1 LTGIHQRTAPT
12 KINRTD
18 WNDLITFL
26 GGTSSDPQIDATKI
40 LLAQGGS
47 LLSTWRYATDLTKI
61 DAAKV
66 AGNIAAAQMQT
77 NVLAAIIAANGIV
90 DADVAAAAAIAKS
103 KLALTNSIVDADINS
118 AAAIAKS
125 KISTNGTW
133 ALTDLPI
140 VPQCQATRTLAL
152 SVANSTW
159 TFVTLPTEDF
169 DTDTMHDLTTNTH
182 RITIKTAGLYLFS
195 AEIGYEGNATGVRYI
210 VIEKNAATPA
220 SGSSYWVQKR
230 LGEIITSDFISVT
243 GAFQMAVNDHASLT
257 AYQNSGVALNVYAAT
272 FFAARLSGY

>member
-18 WNDLITFL
+18 WNDLVTFL

-47 LLSTWRYATDLTKI
+47 LLSTWRYASDLTKM

-77 NVLAAIIAANGIV
+77 NVLAAIIAAGGIV
-90 DADVAAAAAIAKS
+90 DADVAAGAAIAKS

-125 KISTNGTW
+125 KISTSGTW
-133 ALTDLPI
+133 
-140 VPQCQATRTLAL
+140 TRTELAAPHHRKAFAAYQSSSQTIAPNVVTKL
-152 SVANSTW
+152 TFTTEEFDLDSVFASSTYTPNEVGYYLIGGAFALLDVENGVDLEFMLYKNS
-159 TFVTLPTEDF
+159 
-169 DTDTMHDLTTNTH
+169 
-182 RITIKTAGLYLFS
+182 ALF
-195 AEIGYEGNATGVRYI
+195 
-210 VIEKNAATPA
+210 
-220 SGSSYWVQKR
+220 KR
-230 LGEIITSDFISVT
+230 LGRIYP
-243 GAFQMAVNDHASLT
+243 GAASSYSQLIG
-257 AYQNSGVALNVYAAT
+257 SALVYASAVTDYFDLYVYHLNSVNKNTIAAQEWT
-272 FFAARLSGY
+272 FFWGFEI